1 MSGKASVRLRLRR
14 SDSLA
19 LRQMPPLPL
28 PVLPQLPLESSSA
41 VAADAE
47 THGNVGDGRSP
58 AGRRPPAG
66 DIEEEVGACSSLEDF
81 SIFFFFYA
89 THVGAGR
96 RFCSDT
102 PPPVRARYHAFHS
115 AIISVFHDR
124 RTKRSSTRKASFK
137 LLHDAQSC
145 SLGSGNLAAVSYGG
159 REKNLRR
166 DFGLQ
171 EARFCYVRRSLSVHE
186 SSIRRDFKRSH
197 KTGKR
202 SLRGKS
208 M

>member
-81 SIFFFFYA
+81 SIFFFMPRTSA
-89 THVGAGR
+89 QDAASAQTHLRPSVRGTMPSTVPSLASSMTVGQNVLRHGK
-96 RFCSDT
+96 
-102 PPPVRARYHAFHS
+102 PVSNF
-115 AIISVFHDR
+115 F
-124 RTKRSSTRKASFK
+124 TTRSR
-137 LLHDAQSC
+137 
-145 SLGSGNLAAVSYGG
+145 
-159 REKNLRR
+159 
-166 DFGLQ
+166 
-171 EARFCYVRRSLSVHE
+171 VR
-186 SSIRRDFKRSH
+186 
-197 KTGKR
+197 
-202 SLRGKS
+202 
-208 M
+208 

>member
-81 SIFFFFYA
+81 SIFFFLCHA
-89 THVGAGR
+89 R
-96 RFCSDT
+96 R
-102 PPPVRARYHAFHS
+102 
-115 AIISVFHDR
+115 R
-124 RTKRSSTRKASFK
+124 RTP
-137 LLHDAQSC
+137 LLLRHTSARPC
-145 SLGSGNLAAVSYGG
+145 AVPC
-159 REKNLRR
+159 LP
-166 DFGLQ
+166 Q
-171 EARFCYVRRSLSVHE
+171 CH
-186 SSIRRDFKRSH
+186 H
-197 KTGKR
+197 
-202 SLRGKS
+202 
-208 M
+208 